1 MALLGMSRPTI
12 YLLLENGLPSYKVG
26 KRRVFDEDEVIE
38 WVKDKRNGTL
48 KEKEGEMKM
57 TLEEYKRLGKEAFQ
71 EAFKIRPSFLK
82 ATRTLEAY
90 FTGKETD
97 TAKAKAAFEVLK
109 KYASLREKGMR
120 TIKEKLE
127 SIMPLQRK
135 SPSPPAKMKPSGC
148 DNRKLIRRRG

>member
-1 MALLGMSRPTI
+1 MRAKRSNLGFNEINALEIAASLT
-12 YLLLENGLPSYKVG
+12 LLAMTTKNGFFRIL
-26 KRRVFDEDEVIE
+26 
-38 WVKDKRNGTL
+38 
-48 KEKEGEMKM
+48 
-57 TLEEYKRLGKEAFQ
+57 LEEYKRLGKEAFQ

-90 FTGKETD
+90 FIGKETD

-135 SPSPPAKMKPSGC
+135 SPSPPAKMKP
-148 DNRKLIRRRG
+148 RLR

>member
-1 MALLGMSRPTI
+1 
-12 YLLLENGLPSYKVG
+12 
-26 KRRVFDEDEVIE
+26 
-38 WVKDKRNGTL
+38 
-48 KEKEGEMKM
+48 MKM

-109 KYASLREKGMR
+109 RYASLREKGMR
-120 TIKEKLE
+120 TITEKLE
-127 SIMPLQRK
+127 SIMPLQKNPQHTREDE
-135 SPSPPAKMKPSGC
+135 AKTQVMNPGE
-148 DNRKLIRRRG
+148 RYAF